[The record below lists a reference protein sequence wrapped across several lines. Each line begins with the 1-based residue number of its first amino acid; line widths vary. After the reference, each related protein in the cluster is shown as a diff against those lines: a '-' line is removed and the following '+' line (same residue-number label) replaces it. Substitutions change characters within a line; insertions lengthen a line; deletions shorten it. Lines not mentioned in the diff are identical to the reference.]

1 MVTDS
6 PDLIASYWTIAGDVE
21 PLGPPER
28 EASPFDF
35 RARVAAAA
43 RAGFCGLGLMESDLR
58 NVRRHYDFATMAAIL
73 AEHGMRHLE
82 FEFVVGWLEDGEAG
96 QAAQTSFDYL
106 LEAAAALGARHIK
119 VGPDMHA
126 RAWPLDHMV
135 ERFAALC
142 AQARARNTA
151 IALEIMPW
159 SNLRTLDEG
168 LAVVAGADAPNGGL
182 LLDVWHL
189 ARGGQ
194 DYADIGRIPARYLQH
209 IEIDDAD
216 HEVVGTLLED
226 TLDRR
231 RLCGEGALDV
241 AAFLRAVQ
249 AAGYAG
255 PYGVEIISHEHRQ
268 RALDEAAQLAYSTAR
283 AQFPAS
289 PLAAR

>member
-1 MVTDS
+1 MPTTR
-6 PDLIASYWTIAGDVE
+6 PELIATYWTIAGDVE

-35 RARVAAAA
+35 RLRVEAAA

-58 NVRRHYDFATMAAIL
+58 KVRRQYNLPTMAAIL
-73 AEHGMRHLE
+73 ADHGMRHLE
-82 FEFVVGWLEDGEAG
+82 FEFVVGWLEDGAVG
-96 QAAQTSFDYL
+96 AAAQTSFDYL
-106 LEAAAALGARHIK
+106 LEAAAALGARQIK
-119 VGPDMHA
+119 IGPDMNA
-126 RAWPLDHMV
+126 RSWPLAHMV
-135 ERFAALC
+135 ERFKAMC
-142 AQARARNTA
+142 MQAHSKGTA

-159 SNLRTLDEG
+159 ANLRTIDEG
-168 LAVVAGADAPNGGL
+168 LAVVAGADAANGGL
-182 LLDVWHL
+182 LLDIWHL

-194 DYADIGRIPARYLQH
+194 NYADISRIPARYIQH

-216 HEVVGTLLED
+216 REVVGTLLED

-249 AAGYAG
+249 ASGYSG

-268 RALDEAAQLAYSTAR
+268 RSLDEAARLAYSTAV
-283 AQFPAS
+283 AQFPSA
-289 PLAAR
+289 

>member
-1 MVTDS
+1 MPTTS
-6 PDLIASYWTIAGDVE
+6 PDLIATYWTIAGNVE

-35 RARVAAAA
+35 RVRVAAAA

-58 NVRRHYDFATMAAIL
+58 QVRRRYDFPTMAAIL
-73 AEHGMRHLE
+73 ADHGMRHLE
-82 FEFVVGWLEDGEAG
+82 FEFVVGWLEDGAVG
-96 QAAQTSFDYL
+96 AAAQTTFDYL
-106 LEAAAALGARHIK
+106 LEAAAALGARQIK
-119 VGPDMHA
+119 IGPDMNA
-126 RAWPLDHMV
+126 RSWPLEHMV
-135 ERFAALC
+135 ERYSGMC
-142 AQARARNTA
+142 AQARAKGTA

-159 SNLRTLDEG
+159 SNLRTINEG

-182 LLDVWHL
+182 LLDIWHL

-194 DYADIGRIPARYLQH
+194 DYADISRIPLHYIQH

-216 HEVVGTLLED
+216 REVVGTVLED

-249 AAGYAG
+249 ASGYVG

-268 RALDEAAQLAYSTAR
+268 RALDDAAQLAYRTAL
-283 AQFPAS
+283 AQFPS
-289 PLAAR
+289 G